1 MDLTESRRIINE
13 IDDQMVALFV
23 KRMEAVA
30 GVAQYKKRAGL
41 PVLDQSREAAVLD
54 RVAALA
60 GEDFGDYARALYERV
75 MALSRD
81 YQEKLLEAD
90 ET

>member
-1 MDLTESRRIINE
+1 MALTESRRIINE

-23 KRMEAVA
+23 KRMETVA

>member
-1 MDLTESRRIINE
+1 MDLTESRKIISD
-13 IDDQMVALFV
+13 IDGQIVPLFV
-23 KRMEAVA
+23 KRMEAAAEVA
-30 GVAQYKKRAGL
+30 AYKKKAGL
-41 PVLDQSREAAVLD
+41 PVLDRSREALVLD

-60 GEDFGDYARALYERV
+60 GEDFGGYARALYECV

-81 YQEKLLEAD
+81 YQQKLLEAD